1 MNEDGMEKFEHNEM
15 FIRHSLMLYLQGG
28 TQAIRFKAREEDGLN
43 HCEVNYLLTTKT
55 LHFCNI

>member
-1 MNEDGMEKFEHNEM
+1 MEKFEHNEM